1 MEAPMFFLPKGIPLF
16 ENTET
21 TQLKLP
27 DILSKLGSTVFTGY
41 VSFVFPSSTGHL
53 VFETGKLTSVVFEE
67 DNGTRL
73 TSLDAL
79 ITLAGHMLTSDNG
92 SINAYKLSSDLGF
105 HTGQLIRSETLFRG
119 KELETFNIREMLGQ
133 IRDERISGCLRVYT
147 DDKSS
152 LIFYRDGNPLGF
164 FHDCS
169 FDMETTANETQRITS
184 LPNAKIDL
192 FSSRRAE
199 NTMGIDLLEIINIRK
214 MWYCVVANHQA

>member
-16 ENTET
+16 EKTET
-21 TQLKLP
+21 KQLKLP
-27 DILSKLGSTVFTGY
+27 DILSKLGSMGFTGY
-41 VSFVFPSSTGHL
+41 VSFVFSSSAGHM

-79 ITLAGHMLTSDNG
+79 ITLAGQMLTSDNG
-92 SINAYKLSSDLGF
+92 SISAYKLSGDLGL
-105 HTGQLIRSETLFRG
+105 HTGQLLRSEALYRG
-119 KELETFNIREMLGQ
+119 KELETSNIKELLEQ

-147 DDKSS
+147 NDRSS

-164 FHDCS
+164 FHDSS
-169 FDMETTANETQRITS
+169 FDMETTATEAQRITS
-184 LPNAKIDL
+184 IPHAKIDL